1 MISVSLNSI
10 AEPNNNVSDSNKS
23 YPLSFVDWYNRNTG
37 IAFNDADKQYK
48 NYVDSFYGSV
58 DKSSSLATNRLK
70 SDYISLIKKLSILFK
85 NDEDFSR
92 YSTID
97 FDSVDDLKIAIPK
110 YAEKLKNIALY
121 YISKREELKRK
132 KIEYNL
138 VGSEAGLS
146 TIIYNKLAGSFTG
159 TKAPFGNENPL
170 ITMAPQFSAI
180 RDNFSI
186 EIQDLYNTIDPF
198 YASENLN
205 PFACIFNDTC
215 SSLLDS
221 PLSGLIDP
229 MQSVFCENTTDKI
242 EATLQAAYNKYIGTD
257 IYYISGGNYK
267 EYVRNTDLSFTVGNN
282 YFYWFSGKN
291 VFDIPDGKFR
301 DVSINDIVWNSFGST
316 SYNNSDVLFLTVGNA
331 ANEGAWFQDTL
342 YTTTTGVMSCV
353 IADGRI
359 FKFPFC
365 NFGTSAFGGEW
376 SGPSIVDTNNKPKE
390 FYPSEE
396 DFLNSQNDINTLY
409 WNTFSS
415 VSTVKGINIQD
426 LSLGKTA
433 GFASNDYINA
443 DKLIISSDGSDRKIY
458 NDHVVGWLFDFKK
471 TQLPIAPG
479 KNNILFPIQ
488 SYNDSS
494 ELFFDYSVGTPVV
507 LSSLDVGECF
517 CGAVAGETLPF
528 SDMIIKNATI
538 CGPEIEGAWLR
549 SPALKNF
556 KYNIGSECSCID
568 SLKTFSTG
576 WEFISGGAQL
586 GTSFR
591 CNPGEYI
598 RFTWTGESV
607 DINDVKGFT
616 GFSHDD
622 ACPYKSEDHSISIVD
637 KNYLNDDNRSLFE
650 KWKTCSCQ
658 AVQYSPF
665 GHNYNDIEHFK
676 ITPDFIVK
684 DTGFPNNFNKSIWKG
699 SDGKPYLNSIDCAKF
714 YPTIIEQYIGWGPGS
729 WKNVSNQS
737 SFILEKGST
746 YIYYRA
752 TTNNCSFESPY
763 FVINHKYNKFNLKG
777 ISCDTISNLPV
788 WMKAIKDS
796 DGEWQ
801 DTGEISD
808 MVLNFGDFITYDHKL
823 EISEERTKLLYNG
836 EDISSLSGA
845 SVVLDTRDEGISYIS
860 STTQIPSINFLIQI
874 PIEGNTPYWGEYN
887 NARTTTTH
895 EYLQIYQPKPLNK
908 ILNQFDIIEYKFG
921 CNSACFLW
929 EQPLVFDTYNPIKQ
943 WNKINV
949 DPYVYSDILKYLNS
963 EKNGCTVPGNNVTDC
978 NTNFYSDCYR
988 RCLTNKTGITA
999 TNEKSNLVFNTELSG
1014 IPVFITYIAKKDF
1027 VQPISV
1033 VDISNGLS
1041 SEYVPVVSGLLVSSE
1056 YPWRNIINN
1065 DRSVFV
1071 TEESTDL
1078 VSLDQLGFYIP
1089 SMISMNRFETHG
1101 DQYNMREL
1109 SGSLQTFSYDNYLKG
1124 SIGPKASNDFV
1135 ANNTF
1140 GKTNGTI
1147 DIKYQNLTPYNSIFS
1162 EELLGL
1168 FQNNMNFS
1176 PWETYNWPTD
1186 SIKFKKDYKCVDDW
1200 FVSQLPLTGDVWNWD
1215 GDIFGNNYYLVMD
1228 ETINFST
1235 TPSNYGNIFIKRTD
1249 RTVSSMMESMSAVF
1263 SKYKNIS
1270 FGTSA
1275 NNFTYLTTEDSIM
1288 ITTEDGNFIIL

>member
-10 AEPNNNVSDSNKS
+10 TKPYNNVSDLNVSN
-23 YPLSFVDWYNRNTG
+23 PLSFVDWYNRNTG
-37 IAFNDADKQYK
+37 IAFKDADKQYK
-48 NYVDSFYGSV
+48 NYVDSFYNNANESTT
-58 DKSSSLATNRLK
+58 SSTNKLK

-85 NDEDFSR
+85 NDEDFAR

-97 FDSVDDLKIAIPK
+97 FDSIDDLKIAIPK

-170 ITMAPQFSAI
+170 ITISPQFSAI
-180 RDNFSI
+180 KDDFSI
-186 EIQDLYNTIDPF
+186 EIQDLYNTVDPF
-198 YASENLN
+198 YASEDLN

-221 PLSGLIDP
+221 PLSGLINP

-257 IYYISGGNYK
+257 INYISGGNYE
-267 EYVRNTDLSFTVGNN
+267 EYIRSTDLSFTVGDN
-282 YFYWFSGKN
+282 YFYWFSGRN
-291 VFDIPDGKFR
+291 VYDIADGKFK
-301 DVSINDIVWNSFGST
+301 DVNINDIIWESLGSDT
-316 SYNNSDVLFLTVGNA
+316 YSNSDIMFVTVGNIL
-331 ANEGAWFQDTL
+331 NEGAWFQDTD
-342 YTTTTGVMSCV
+342 YTTTTGIMSC
-353 IADGRI
+353 IITDGKI

-365 NFGTSAFGGEW
+365 NFGTSAFGGDW
-376 SGPSIVDTNNKPKE
+376 SGPSIVDTTTKAKE

-396 DFLNSQNDINTLY
+396 DFLKSQNDINDLY

-415 VSTVKGINIQD
+415 ISTVKGINVQD
-426 LSLGKTA
+426 ISLGKA
-433 GFASNDYINA
+433 VGFASNDYKNA
-443 DKLIISSDGSDRKIY
+443 DKLIISSDGSDRRLY
-458 NDHVVGWLFDFKK
+458 NDHIIGWLFDFKQ
-471 TQLPIAPG
+471 TQLPISPG

-488 SYNDSS
+488 PYTDSS
-494 ELFFDYSVGTPVV
+494 ELFFDYSIGTPIT
-507 LSSLDVGECF
+507 LSALNVEECF

-528 SDMIIKNATI
+528 ADMIIKNATI
-538 CGPEIEGAWLR
+538 CGPEVEAAWLR

-576 WEFISGGAQL
+576 WEFVSGGAQL
-586 GTSFR
+586 GTSFK

-598 RFTWTGESV
+598 RFTWTGETV
-607 DINDVKGFT
+607 DINDIAGFT

-622 ACPYKSEDHSISIVD
+622 ACPYKSTDHSVSIVD
-637 KNYLNDDNRSLFE
+637 KNYLNDNNRSLFE

-665 GHNYNDIEHFK
+665 GHNHNDVEHFK

-699 SDGKPYLNSIDCAKF
+699 SDGKSYLNSIDCAKF
-714 YPTIIEQYIGWGPGS
+714 YPELIEKDVGWGKGT
-729 WKNVSNQS
+729 WKNNANAS
-737 SFILEKGST
+737 SFILEKGNT

-763 FVINHKYNKFNLKG
+763 FVINDKYNRFNLK
-777 ISCDTISNLPV
+777 SQTCDTITNLPV
-788 WMKAIKDS
+788 WIKAIKNS
-796 DGEWQ
+796 DDEWQ

-808 MVLNFGDFITYDHKL
+808 MVLNFGDFITYDHKS
-823 EISEERTKLLYNG
+823 ETSEERVKLLYNG
-836 EDISSLSGA
+836 EDLSTLSGS
-845 SVVLDTRDEGISYIS
+845 SVILDINDEGISYIS
-860 STTQIPSINFLIQI
+860 ATTQVPSINFLIQI
-874 PIEGNTPYWGEYN
+874 PIKDNLPYWGEYN
-887 NARTTTTH
+887 TARTTVTH
-895 EYLQIYQPKPLNK
+895 EYLHIYQPKPLNH
-908 ILNQFDIIEYKFG
+908 ILQQFDVIEYKFG
-921 CNSACFLW
+921 CNSSCFLW
-929 EQPLVFDTYNPIKQ
+929 EQPLTFDTYNPVKQ
-943 WNKINV
+943 WNKVVV

-963 EKNGCTVPGNNVTDC
+963 EKSGCSTPSSNLTDC

-1014 IPVFITYIAKKDF
+1014 VPVFVTYIAKKDF
-1027 VQPISV
+1027 IQPISV
-1033 VDISNGLS
+1033 VDITNGLS
-1041 SEYVPVVSGLLVSSE
+1041 SAYVPVVSGLLISSQ

-1071 TEESTDL
+1071 TEELGELLTSE
-1078 VSLDQLGFYIP
+1078 QLGFYTP
-1089 SMISMNRFETHG
+1089 SMISMNRFEMHG
-1101 DQYNMREL
+1101 DEYTTRDL

-1124 SIGPKASNDFV
+1124 SIGPKPSNNFV
-1135 ANNTF
+1135 TNNTF
-1140 GKTNGTI
+1140 GKMDGTI
-1147 DIKYQNLTPYNSIFS
+1147 DIKYQNLTPYNSIYT

-1168 FQNNMNFS
+1168 YEDHMHFS
-1176 PWETYNWPTD
+1176 PWEIYDWPNK
-1186 SIKFKKDYKCVDDW
+1186 SIEFKKDYKCVSDW
-1200 FVSQLPLTGDVWNWD
+1200 FNSQLSLTGDVWNWD

-1228 ETINFST
+1228 ESLDYST
-1235 TPSNYGNIFIKRTD
+1235 TPSSYGNIFIKKTNK
-1249 RTVSSMMESMSAVF
+1249 TVSSMVQGMSAIF
-1263 SKYKNIS
+1263 NKYKNIS
-1270 FGTSA
+1270 FGTSTDD
-1275 NNFTYLTTEDSIM
+1275 FTYLTTEDSIR
-1288 ITTEDGNFIIL
+1288 ITTEDGSFIIL